1 MVTMPKVT
9 VDGVEIEVPQGATV
23 LQACELAG
31 KEIPRFCYHE
41 RLSIAG
47 NCRMCLVEVAPGPPK
62 PQASCALPA
71 ADGQAIRT
79 DTAMVKKAREGV
91 MEFLLIN
98 HPLDCPICDQ
108 GGECDL
114 QDQAMAYGRS
124 FSRYEENK
132 RAIDDK
138 YMGPVIKTSMTRC
151 IQCTRCIRFSEEVAG
166 IDEIGMLYR
175 GEDAQITTYLERS
188 VTGELAGNLAD
199 VCPVGALLQKPQLF
213 EQRPWELRRVPSI
226 DVMDAV
232 GSNIRLDVRQRQVM
246 RALPRINEDVNEEWI
261 HDKTRH
267 HVDALVRNRLDRP
280 WVRENGKLKEIGWTE
295 ALEIFAERLMRARS
309 KVAAIA
315 GDLLDAET
323 MYAAKALLKGQGSK
337 LLEGRQ
343 TGLTYDTSSLSAVAF
358 NSTIAG
364 IETAD
369 VVLLVGTNIRW
380 EAPLIATRV
389 RKVAR
394 KGGKVFAIG
403 PEFDLGMK
411 VEWLGDDLK
420 LIGKLPKAVKDAFAK
435 AERPAVIV
443 GGGALAAGA
452 QGATLALVEPLR
464 LIRDGWNGYN
474 VLHFSASRMAGLILG
489 YAQKGGIADIQAAKP
504 ELVLLLGADETSSD
518 RFEDAFKVYIG
529 HHGDKGA
536 RMADLVLPGAS
547 YAEKH
552 GTYVNTEGRVQWAE
566 RAVFAPGEAREDW
579 SILRAV
585 SELLGAKLPFDNY
598 NQLRAAMIADYP
610 QLGRNGLVDLKWSP
624 PKLDAKASGPVRYPI
639 GDFFLTNAICR
650 NSPTMQRCSEELVH
664 GADLREAA
672 E

>member
-1 MVTMPKVT
+1 MPRVT
-9 VDGVEIEVPQGATV
+9 VDGIELEVPQGATV

-71 ADGQAIRT
+71 ADGQTIRT

-114 QDQAMAYGRS
+114 QDQAIAYGRS
-124 FSRYEENK
+124 GSRFEENK

-166 IDEIGMLYR
+166 VDEIGMLYR
-175 GEDAQITTYLERS
+175 GEDSQITSYLERA
-188 VTGELAGNLAD
+188 VGGELSGNLAD
-199 VCPVGALLQKPQLF
+199 VCPVGALLQKPQIF
-213 EQRPWELRRVPSI
+213 ESRPWELRKVPGI

-246 RALPRINEDVNEEWI
+246 RILPRINEDVNEEWI
-261 HDKTRH
+261 SDKTRH

-280 WVRENGKLKEIGWTE
+280 WVREKGKLREASWSE
-295 ALEIFAERLMRARS
+295 ALGLFAERLKAAGG

-323 MYAAKALLKGQGSK
+323 MYAAKKLLEGQGSA

-364 IETAD
+364 IESAD
-369 VVLLVGTNIRW
+369 VVLLVGSNIRW

-403 PEFDLGMK
+403 PEIDLGMK
-411 VEWLGDDLK
+411 VEWLGEDVK
-420 LIGKLPKAVKDAFAK
+420 LVGKLPKAVRDAFAK

-452 QGATLALVEPLR
+452 QGASLALVDTLG
-464 LIRDGWNGYN
+464 LIREGWNGYN

-489 YAQKGGIADIQAAKP
+489 YARAGGIAEIEAASP
-504 ELVLLLGADETSSD
+504 ELVLLLGADEVAAD
-518 RFEDAFKVYIG
+518 RFKGAYKVYIG
-529 HHGDKGA
+529 HHGDNGA
-536 RMADLVLPGAS
+536 RQADLVLPGAA

-552 GTYVNTEGRVQWAE
+552 GTYVNTEGRVQRGEKA
-566 RAVFAPGEAREDW
+566 AFAPGEAREDW
-579 SILRAV
+579 AILRAV
-585 SELLGAKLPFDNY
+585 SELVGKTLPFDRFD
-598 NQLRAAMIADYP
+598 QLRAQMVKEYP
-610 QLGRNGLVDLKWSP
+610 QLGRDGLIDLQWAP
-624 PKLDAKASGPVRYPI
+624 PKLSAKAEGPTRYPI
-639 GDFFLTNAICR
+639 ADFFLTNAICR
-650 NSPTMQRCSEELVH
+650 NSPTMQRCSEELVR
-664 GADLREAA
+664 GVAFKEAA

>member
-1 MVTMPKVT
+1 MPKVT
-9 VDGVEIEVPQGATV
+9 VDGIEIEVPQGATV

-79 DTAMVKKAREGV
+79 DTPMVKKAREGV

-114 QDQAMAYGRS
+114 QDQAMAYGRG
-124 FSRYEENK
+124 FTRFEENK

-151 IQCTRCIRFSEEVAG
+151 IQCTRCIRFSQQVAG
-166 IDEIGMLYR
+166 VDEIGMIYR
-175 GEDAQITTYLERS
+175 GEDAQITTYLERT
-188 VTGELAGNLAD
+188 VTSELAGNLAD
-199 VCPVGALLQKPQLF
+199 VCPVGALLQKPQSF
-213 EQRPWELRRVPSI
+213 ESRPWELRRVPGI

-246 RALPRINEDVNEEWI
+246 RILPRVHEDVNEEWI

-280 WVRENGKLKEIGWTE
+280 WVRERGKLKETSWE
-295 ALEIFAERLMRARS
+295 DALAVFAKRLKKAGA

-323 MYAAKALLKGQGSK
+323 MYAAKKLLEARGST

-343 TGLTYDTSSLSAVAF
+343 TGLAYDTGSLSAVAF

-369 VVLLVGTNIRW
+369 VVLLVGSNIRW
-380 EAPLIATRV
+380 EAPLIATRL
-389 RKVAR
+389 RKLPH
-394 KGGKVFAIG
+394 KGGRIFAIG
-403 PEFDLGMK
+403 PEIDLGMK
-411 VEWLGDDLK
+411 VEWLGNDLK
-420 LIGKLPKAVKDAFAK
+420 LLGDLPGEVRDAFAS

-443 GGGALAAGA
+443 GPGALAAGGL
-452 QGATLALVEPLR
+452 GAALALAGPLQ
-464 LIRDGWNGYN
+464 LIRDDWNGFN
-474 VLHFSASRMAGLILG
+474 VVHTSASRMASLILG
-489 YAQKGGIADIQAAKP
+489 FARPGGIADIEAAAP
-504 ELVLLLGADETSSD
+504 ELVLLLGADEIADD
-518 RFEDAFKVYIG
+518 RFEGAYKVYIG
-529 HHGDKGA
+529 HHGDAGA
-536 RMADLVLPGAS
+536 RQADLVLPGAAYS
-547 YAEKH
+547 EKH
-552 GTYVNTEGRVQWAE
+552 GTYVNTEGRVQRAE
-566 RAVFAPGEAREDW
+566 KALFPPGEAREDW
-579 SILRAV
+579 AILRAV
-585 SELLGAKLPFDNY
+585 SELAGKALPFDNFA
-598 NQLRAAMIADYP
+598 QLHAAMVKEHPEFGRVGLIEMPWAPP
-610 QLGRNGLVDLKWSP
+610 QLEAE
-624 PKLDAKASGPVRYPI
+624 AKGPIRYPI
-639 GDFFLTNAICR
+639 ADFYLTNAICR
-650 NSPTMQRCSEELVH
+650 ASPTMQRCSEELVQ
-664 GADLREAA
+664 GVTFREAA

>member
-1 MVTMPKVT
+1 MPKVT
-9 VDGVEIEVPQGATV
+9 VDGIELEVPQGATV

-71 ADGQAIRT
+71 ADGQTIRT

-114 QDQAMAYGRS
+114 QDQAVAYGRS
-124 FSRYEENK
+124 GSRFEENK

-151 IQCTRCIRFSEEVAG
+151 IQCTRCVRFSTEVAG
-166 IDEIGMLYR
+166 VPEIGMLYR
-175 GEDAQITTYLERS
+175 GEDSQITSYLEHAVS
-188 VTGELAGNLAD
+188 GELSGNLAD
-199 VCPVGALLQKPQLF
+199 VCPVGALLQKPQSF
-213 EQRPWELRRVPSI
+213 ETRPWELRKVPGI

-246 RALPRINEDVNEEWI
+246 RILPRINEEVNEEWI
-261 HDKTRH
+261 SDKTRH

-280 WVRENGKLKEIGWTE
+280 WVREKGKLRE
-295 ALEIFAERLMRARS
+295 ASWSDALGIFAEKLKKAGP

-323 MYAAKALLKGQGSK
+323 MYAARKLLEGQGSA

-364 IETAD
+364 IESAD

-389 RKVAR
+389 RKVVR
-394 KGGKVFAIG
+394 NGGKVLAIG
-403 PEFDLGMK
+403 PEIDLGMK

-420 LIGKLPKAVKDAFAK
+420 LLGKLPKAVKDAFAK

-452 QGATLALVEPLR
+452 QGASLALVDSLG
-464 LIRDGWNGYN
+464 LIKDGWNGYN
-474 VLHFSASRMAGLILG
+474 VLHFSASRMAGIILG
-489 YAQKGGIADIQAAKP
+489 YAQPGGLADLETASP
-504 ELVLLLGADETSSD
+504 ELVLLLGADEVAAD
-518 RFEDAFKVYIG
+518 RFKGAFKVYIG
-529 HHGDKGA
+529 HHGDNGA
-536 RMADLVLPGAS
+536 RQADLVLPGAA

-552 GTYVNTEGRVQWAE
+552 GTYINTEGRVQCGEKA
-566 RAVFAPGEAREDW
+566 AFAPGEAREDW
-579 SILRAV
+579 AILRAV
-585 SELLGAKLPFDNY
+585 SELAGRKLPFDSFV
-598 NQLRAAMIADYP
+598 QLRSKMVKEFP
-610 QLGRNGLVDLKWSP
+610 QLGREGMIDLEWSP
-624 PKLDAKASGPVRYPI
+624 PKLSAKADGPIRYPI
-639 GDFFLTNAICR
+639 ADFFLTNAICR
-650 NSPTMQRCSEELVH
+650 NSPTMQRCSEELVR
-664 GADLREAA
+664 GVAFQEAA